1 MDSTPTIDPTNQA
14 VLNAVAASKWV
25 SFALAILTIVAM
37 WKLFKKAGKPGWA
50 AIIPIYNI
58 IVMLEIAG
66 MPGWYVLLLLIPI
79 VNVVIAILII
89 LRFVKAY
96 GKGTGFGILTI
107 FFAPIMYAIMAFGDT
122 KYVG

>member
-79 VNVVIAILII
+79 VNVVISILII

>member
-79 VNVVIAILII
+79 VNVVISILII

-107 FFAPIMYAIMAFGDT
+107 FFAPIMYAIMAFGDA
-122 KYVG
+122 KYQG